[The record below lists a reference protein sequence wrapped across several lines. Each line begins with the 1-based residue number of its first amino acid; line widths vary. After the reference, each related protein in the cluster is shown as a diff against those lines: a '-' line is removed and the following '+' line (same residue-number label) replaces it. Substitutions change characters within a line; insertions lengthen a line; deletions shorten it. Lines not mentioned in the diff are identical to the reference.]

1 MERRNPEF
9 HVCHI
14 GTRHTAAYLVT
25 FFFDHL
31 LAVGKVYLQTA
42 FACHSRYISGR
53 LYPNKMPVTAV
64 HLTNN
69 DELPSL

>member
-1 MERRNPEF
+1 M
-9 HVCHI
+9 
-14 GTRHTAAYLVT
+14 TL
-25 FFFDHL
+25 FFDHL